1 MKKRAALTICFTLA
15 LVVLAMVAS
24 PVVLAQAEAQPFT
37 DFINNL
43 VRIIQGIA
51 ATIAVLFI
59 VFGAVKLKAASGNPV
74 AQQGAKATI
83 FLAIAG
89 LLVAVFAYDIVNLIT
104 TAAGK

>member
-1 MKKRAALTICFTLA
+1 MKKRAALMVCFTMA
-15 LVVLAMVAS
+15 LLVLAMVVS
-24 PVVLAQAEAQPFT
+24 PLALAAGEAAPFS
-37 DFINNL
+37 DFINNII
-43 VRIIQGIA
+43 RTIQGIA

-89 LLVAVFAYDIVNLIT
+89 LLVAVFAYDIVALIT
-104 TAAGK
+104 AAAGK